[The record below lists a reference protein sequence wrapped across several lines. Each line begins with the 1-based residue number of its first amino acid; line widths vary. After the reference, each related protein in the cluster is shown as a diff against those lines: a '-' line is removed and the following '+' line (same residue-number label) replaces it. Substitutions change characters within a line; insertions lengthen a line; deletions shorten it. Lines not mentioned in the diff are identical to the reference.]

1 MTSMIAIGKLFCLV
15 LYALALVGLAGWI
28 PAPLATWAV
37 IGAALVLVVHV
48 IELPFF
54 FKYIR
59 RYPGSLASSVVQAL
73 LFGAFHSLPLMR
85 AAQA

>member
-1 MTSMIAIGKLFCLV
+1 MIAIGKMVCLV
-15 LYALALVGLAGWI
+15 LYAVALAGLAGWVGG
-28 PAPLATWAV
+28 PLAIGAEA
-37 IGAALVLVVHV
+37 GAALFLVVHV

-59 RYPGSLASSVVQAL
+59 RHPGGVPASVVQAL

-85 AAQA
+85 AARG